1 MLRRVEPMRSAE
13 KGNAEQ
19 TKQVELVAEPRSEGE
34 IGKRRARR
42 LRRQG
47 YVTAVVYGRSINSIP
62 IKIKAIDIKR
72 AFGGLPKIGAEA
84 ILRLKTEDGEQL
96 LKTVV
101 KEFQVDPLSLQLLSV
116 DFHAYES

>member
-1 MLRRVEPMRSAE
+1 MGSTE
-13 KGNAEQ
+13 KGSAEQ
-19 TKQVELVAEPRSEGE
+19 TKQIELVAEPRSEEE

-42 LRRQG
+42 LRKQG
-47 YVTAVVYGRSINSIP
+47 YVTAVVYGPSINSIP
-62 IKIKAIDIKR
+62 IKIKAVDIKR

-84 ILRLKTEDGEQL
+84 ILRLKTKDGELL
-96 LKTVV
+96 LKTLV